1 MKEQKVIVDELEN
14 ELYAEISKRD
24 LEVTGIGSNMLEE
37 DMDLFILFSDQAEGV
52 QLVMPGNQIE
62 KQKIT
67 EDKISLMKHV

>member
-1 MKEQKVIVDELEN
+1 MKEQKAIVDVLEN